1 MAQQLANIDIVAPGR
16 LGLNRESRG
25 RLLPPTFATEAT
37 NFVLN
42 RQGLLAA
49 RAGQTDQTGT
59 AIGSSPNIE
68 SLFEYVKSDA
78 STEII
83 VGWDGGLSN
92 SIDDPAGNDI
102 SGTLTDT
109 NGTWWFQN
117 FNDKCLA
124 FQSGQKLAIYTG
136 STFATVSE
144 SSGTASTSGIAGC
157 VFGRVWQ
164 VDGSDGGNLLYSGL
178 LDEADWGGAGAG
190 SIDFNNIWT
199 DGQDRITAIVGFN
212 GALVVFGLRHIVFI
226 IDGSNSELGLDPTN
240 AYVTDVISG
249 TGCVD
254 QHTIQPIGETD
265 IVFLSQNGLQSL
277 GRLIQERSNPSKT
290 ISKYIRTE
298 LLESYRGATAGTIR
312 SCYSPEEG
320 LYLLTFP
327 ASKTYAFDMRWLYTD
342 EQGDLISPVFTWDL
356 TPTALVSRENGDIL
370 MGGAGEVFSYSG
382 PTDNGT
388 DISLTF
394 ETPWLDLGEDLGNR
408 LKILKKI
415 GAIVFSSFNG
425 NMVIKWYTDFKTTSN
440 TRTKEFSSVSSGS
453 EWGIAEW
460 GLDEFGGGAASQ
472 KIFRVPA
479 RATGQYFKIGFT
491 VDVDSTFEVQ
501 QLELLAKIG
510 RLA

>member
-298 LLESYRGATAGTIR
+298 LLEPVSQMLWFHV
-312 SCYSPEEG
+312 G
-320 LYLLTFP
+320 LL
-327 ASKTYAFDMRWLYTD
+327 
-342 EQGDLISPVFTWDL
+342 
-356 TPTALVSRENGDIL
+356 REMWRRI
-370 MGGAGEVFSYSG
+370 
-382 PTDNGT
+382 
-388 DISLTF
+388 
-394 ETPWLDLGEDLGNR
+394 
-408 LKILKKI
+408 
-415 GAIVFSSFNG
+415 
-425 NMVIKWYTDFKTTSN
+425 
-440 TRTKEFSSVSSGS
+440 
-453 EWGIAEW
+453 
-460 GLDEFGGGAASQ
+460 
-472 KIFRVPA
+472 
-479 RATGQYFKIGFT
+479 
-491 VDVDSTFEVQ
+491 
-501 QLELLAKIG
+501 
-510 RLA
+510 